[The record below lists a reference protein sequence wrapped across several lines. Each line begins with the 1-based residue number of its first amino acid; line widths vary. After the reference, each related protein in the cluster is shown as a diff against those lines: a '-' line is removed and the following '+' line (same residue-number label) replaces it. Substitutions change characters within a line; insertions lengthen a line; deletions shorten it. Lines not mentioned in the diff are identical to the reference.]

1 MIVSYIAKHFFKP
14 CLNIETVIHFN
25 FSDLLLFNRKE
36 TYFLLGLGGLESYFH
51 KLQEITK
58 LKEELIQLESYEE
71 HGNFIPVS
79 TETDIVDNNNH
90 LTIAESPENI
100 MFPSSPNTIVRTE
113 EIRDVPNTEGENLFE
128 VITTAPEI
136 VVTTENRALHSENF
150 EDNFTAVSQER
161 NYFATDRTT
170 NTSDHTD
177 SIHSSINFISST
189 LNSTQ
194 AVAVTSSE
202 APEIKETVKMNLLE
216 SVIDKPRHKKTLSNL
231 PMETETLL
239 TPPLEIHSILSK
251 NQGKP
256 LKIVHRDDNEFAQ
269 ALPLV
274 AAAMELETG
283 KFKLFSLTFINV
295 KEESQ
300 DIQPGTCH

>member
-1 MIVSYIAKHFFKP
+1 M
-14 CLNIETVIHFN
+14 
-25 FSDLLLFNRKE
+25 
-36 TYFLLGLGGLESYFH
+36 LGLGGLESYFH

-79 TETDIVDNNNH
+79 TETDIVDNNNY
-90 LTIAESPENI
+90 LTITESPES
-100 MFPSSPNTIVRTE
+100 PRSPNTIE
-113 EIRDVPNTEGENLFE
+113 QIRDDPNTEVENLFE
-128 VITTAPEI
+128 VITTTPEI

-150 EDNFTAVSQER
+150 EENFTDVSQER
-161 NYFATDRTT
+161 NYFATDITT

-177 SIHSSINFISST
+177 STLSTINLISST

-202 APEIKETVKMNLLE
+202 APETKETVKINLFE

-231 PMETETLL
+231 PLETETLL
-239 TPPLEIHSILSK
+239 TPPLEVHSILPK

-256 LKIVHRDDNEFAQ
+256 LKIIPRDDNEVAQ
-269 ALPLV
+269 ALPFV
-274 AAAMELETG
+274 AAAMEFESG
-283 KFKLFSLTFINV
+283 KFKLFSLTFINL

-300 DIQPGTCH
+300 DIQPKYVSGSSHLLIYKFVQN

>member
-1 MIVSYIAKHFFKP
+1 M
-14 CLNIETVIHFN
+14 
-25 FSDLLLFNRKE
+25 
-36 TYFLLGLGGLESYFH
+36 LGLGGLESYFH

-90 LTIAESPENI
+90 LTITESPENI
-100 MFPSSPNTIVRTE
+100 MFSSSPNTIVRTE
-113 EIRDVPNTEGENLFE
+113 QIRDEPNTKVENLFE
-128 VITTAPEI
+128 FITTAPEI
-136 VVTTENRALHSENF
+136 VATTENRALHSENF
-150 EDNFTAVSQER
+150 EDNFKAVSRER

-170 NTSDHTD
+170 NTSDYTD
-177 SIHSSINFISST
+177 SIHSSIDLISST
-189 LNSTQ
+189 LNSSQ

-202 APEIKETVKMNLLE
+202 APETKETVKMNLFE

-239 TPPLEIHSILSK
+239 TPPLEVHSILSK

-256 LKIVHRDDNEFAQ
+256 LKIIPRDESEFAQ

-274 AAAMELETG
+274 AAAMEFESG
-283 KFKLFSLTFINV
+283 KFKLFSLTFINL

-300 DIQPGTCH
+300 DIQPKYVSGSSNLFIYKFFQMKKKYFITSIV